1 MSGVLIALYFVLA
14 PAQDLLNLV
23 GPEASLI
30 TARAHG
36 KYLRWYSRETA
47 TVRDGTQRLAQF
59 SGPTRLIADYGDEGF
74 LRIWMQP
81 NVADNAVV
89 YAPDA
94 LQIFVN
100 GRKISCRKEGD
111 SRRLFYPILN
121 NREPC
126 ER

>member
-1 MSGVLIALYFVLA
+1 VSGVLIALYFVLA
-14 PAQDLLNLV
+14 PAQDLLNLK
-23 GPEASLI
+23 GPEANLI
-30 TARAHG
+30 TARAQD

-47 TVRDGTQRLAQF
+47 SVSDGKQGLALF
-59 SGPTRLIADYGDEGF
+59 SSPTRLVADYQDEGF
-74 LRIWMQP
+74 LRIWMEP
-81 NVADNAVV
+81 NVADNAVI

-100 GRKISCRKEGD
+100 GRKFSCRKEGD

>member
-1 MSGVLIALYFVLA
+1 VSGVLIALYFVLA
-14 PAQDLLNLV
+14 PAQDLLNLT
-23 GPEASLI
+23 GPEHSLI
-30 TARAHG
+30 TARAQG
-36 KYLRWYSRETA
+36 KFLRWYSRETA
-47 TVRDGTQRLAQF
+47 TVKDGQQSLALF
-59 SGPTRLIADYGDEGF
+59 SASTRLVADYQDEGF
-74 LRIWMQP
+74 LRIWMEP
-81 NVADNAVV
+81 NVADNAVI